1 MPVCPACLA
10 GPKPLHAEHFCSCC
24 RTPFLNAFP
33 LDEQGRCALCRAG
46 VRGFDAAYSFGTYEG
61 GLRKLIHLF
70 KYSGMR
76 PLGQPLGAL
85 LAKALPRDERIDAI
99 VPMPLHWRKQWSR
112 GFNQAEVL
120 AGVIAR
126 RTGLP
131 VVKGVRRRIATRV
144 QAGLTNA
151 QRRANVA
158 GAFAAHRRRVAGKRI
173 LLIDDVM
180 TTGATAAACARALKA
195 AGAGRVVLLALARV
209 DRRLL
214 TRQEE
219 EVLGKGF
226 QAQGAI

>member
-1 MPVCPACLA
+1 
-10 GPKPLHAEHFCSCC
+10 
-24 RTPFLNAFP
+24 
-33 LDEQGRCALCRAG
+33 
-46 VRGFDAAYSFGTYEG
+46 
-61 GLRKLIHLF
+61 
-70 KYSGMR
+70 MR